1 MALALYADLEVEGK
15 SNMIC
20 SVCQVLSAIDPE
32 NRKRDNSESSW
43 QLPLTTDS

>member
-20 SVCQVLSAIDPE
+20 GVCQVLSVIDPE
-32 NRKRDNSESSW
+32 NRKRDN
-43 QLPLTTDS
+43 QRVPGNCPLATDS